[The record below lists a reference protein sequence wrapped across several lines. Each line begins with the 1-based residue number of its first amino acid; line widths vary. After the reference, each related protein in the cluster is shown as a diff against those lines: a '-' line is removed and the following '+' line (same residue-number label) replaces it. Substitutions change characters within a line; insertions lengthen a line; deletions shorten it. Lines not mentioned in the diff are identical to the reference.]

1 MSGRRRPPP
10 PPNSNHNH
18 NNSPSSGDYDDDDE
32 HDDDSHLNLP
42 PPSASRRSTN
52 HSNNNPND
60 NNSNNNSTTT
70 PRRWT
75 AERLLRASYQ
85 DLGSPSQVKARF
97 LDHLLSVSRDSILEL
112 LQQKSRNSRD
122 YSLPVNA
129 FSLLAHDPI
138 LGHLALRYPATL
150 LPLLEQA
157 IVQAQVEL
165 QRQCLEEYNEKNDHN
180 NENQSN
186 ENEINMNSSNNPA
199 NWIVKGSASNNHNNH
214 KGTTRVHARLVHL
227 PPFCCRTSVAQMDAS
242 DVGKIVQV
250 SGTVVRAGP
259 VQMYESARTYQCC
272 GKKGCQQTFL
282 QYADLEQRT
291 NALQPPDRCPNLL
304 PNGTRCVGTNLQLQP
319 EGSVHTDYQE
329 LKIQEAGE

>member
-1 MSGRRRPPP
+1 MSGRRRPLP

-18 NNSPSSGDYDDDDE
+18 SPSGDYDDDDE
-32 HDDDSHLNLP
+32 HDDSSDHL
-42 PPSASRRSTN
+42 PPSASRLPT
-52 HSNNNPND
+52 HSNNND
-60 NNSNNNSTTT
+60 NNPTT

-85 DLGSPSQVKARF
+85 DLGSPRDVVARF

-129 FSLLAHDPI
+129 FSLLAHDPV

-157 IVQAQVEL
+157 IVQAQVAL
-165 QRQCLEEYNEKNDHN
+165 QRQCLEDYNNNHENH
-180 NENQSN
+180 NENN
-186 ENEINMNSSNNPA
+186 NNNPA
-199 NWIVKGSASNNHNNH
+199 NWIVKGSASNHNNHNHNH